1 MKKEKNPKYVMR
13 KLSIGFV
20 SCIIGFSVIISN
32 LAIAQSGYI
41 FPVSVADTDLPVS
54 TLAEPIYNGKTIH
67 ITNENSSNNYKDLKA
82 AIQNASDGDTIEFDM
97 ATVENFGA
105 GLTIDKKIK
114 IIGNGYEVAIRAQ
127 ADAKITINKDVII
140 ENINLS
146 SRKESQ
152 KTFPIVMNS
161 AYFKMNDVSL
171 TNGGVG
177 DTFSLIANPKAQN
190 SEVASISITGTKV
203 TKFDSIEVGESG
215 KLFSSN
221 LQLALD
227 KNVAS
232 KNGLTI
238 KNYTQD
244 ASNPA
249 VPIIIDNSNVSSFK
263 SENAKNDSV
272 LVFRNSK
279 INNIYLSNIKN
290 VELTD
295 GARITLDSDEY
306 LEHSISNTTFNL
318 ASGTTL
324 NLSNLSN
331 DITIKALADN
341 SEGTIEVAP
350 NSKMTFVEKFAPN
363 TKILLTNPNNSSTF
377 TLVLPSQLEGNKKPN
392 IVIFEGNTEIS
403 SNGSKYI
410 ARVGKS
416 IDSSEDSDSDS
427 DNIAVPENTE
437 DGSDNVAVPE
447 SPEGDSDNVASPEKP
462 EGGSDNIASPEKPN
476 KGSEGV
482 NKVENTVNS
491 SSGNSG
497 SQISSNNKD
506 DKIKRVF
513 KMSKIA
519 GKDRVETA
527 IKIAK
532 HLYPNGAN
540 TVILVNKNSYAD
552 SLSALT
558 LSNVKNAPILYTDLN
573 NIDDR
578 VIIALKE
585 LGTKN
590 IILLG
595 GTSSISDV
603 QYKNLLSKNFSVNRI
618 AGKDRFDTSIK
629 VLEEIEKLKKVN
641 TGNIVIANGESY
653 PDALSISTYSSTN
666 KVPVLLVSR
675 DYISKDIIEAI
686 KKYNKNKIFIAGG
699 YDSVSP
705 KLENELRSLVS
716 QNIVRLAGADRYETS
731 QIISKFAKA
740 NAKNAVIASG
750 EKFEDALLAGTL
762 VSDSNTTLLLGKKD
776 SLINSLDKYLRE
788 SNIENITL
796 IGGENTL
803 SSIYTEKLSKN
814 NR

>member
-1 MKKEKNPKYVMR
+1 MKKEKNPKYGMR

-32 LAIAQSGYI
+32 LAISQSGYI
-41 FPVSVADTDLPVS
+41 FPVSVADTSLPVNAL
-54 TLAEPIYNGKTIH
+54 TEPVYNGKTIH
-67 ITNENSSNNYKDLKA
+67 ITNENGSNNYNDLKTA
-82 AIQNASDGDTIEFDM
+82 LQNASDGDTIEFNM
-97 ATVENFGA
+97 PTVEDFGA
-105 GLTIDKKIK
+105 GLTIDKKVK

-127 ADAKITINKDVII
+127 ADAKININKDVII

-152 KTFPIVMNS
+152 KTFPIVVNS
-161 AYFKMNDVSL
+161 TYFKMNDVSL

-177 DTFSLIANPKAQN
+177 DTFSLIANPKTQD
-190 SEVASISITGTKV
+190 SEVANISISGTKS
-203 TKFDSIEVGESG
+203 TSFDSIEVGKSG
-215 KLFSSN
+215 KLFSSD
-221 LQLALD
+221 LQFVLD

-238 KNYTQD
+238 KNYTQE

-249 VPIIIDNSNVSSFK
+249 VPIIIDNSKISSFK
-263 SENAKNDSV
+263 SENANNDSV

-295 GARITLDSDEY
+295 GARVTLDSDEY
-306 LEHSISNTTFNL
+306 LEHSISNTTFSL

-324 NLSNLSN
+324 NLSNISN

-341 SEGTIEVAP
+341 SEGTIEVAS
-350 NSKMTFVEKFAPN
+350 NSKMTVVEKFAPN

-403 SNGSKYI
+403 ANGSKYT

-416 IDSSEDSDSDS
+416 IDSSEDNESGS
-427 DNIAVPENTE
+427 EN
-437 DGSDNVAVPE
+437 VV
-447 SPEGDSDNVASPEKP
+447 VPEKP
-462 EGGSDNIASPEKPN
+462 EGDLEKPN
-476 KGSEGV
+476 KNPEGS
-482 NKVENTVNS
+482 NKVENAVNS
-491 SSGNSG
+491 SSNNSS

-506 DKIKRVF
+506 DKIKKVF
-513 KMSKIA
+513 KISKIA

-532 HLYPNGAN
+532 HLYPNGTD

-558 LSNVKNAPILYTDLN
+558 LSNVKKAPILYTDLN

-585 LGTKN
+585 LGAKN

-603 QYKNLLSKNFSVNRI
+603 QYKNLLSKNFSVNRV

-629 VLEEIEKLKKVN
+629 VLEKIEKLKKVN
-641 TGNIVIANGESY
+641 IGEIVIANGESY

-666 KVPVLLVSR
+666 NIPVLLVSR
-675 DYISKDIIEAI
+675 DHISDDTITAI
-686 KKYNKNKIFIAGG
+686 KKYNKNKIFIVGG

-705 KLENELRSLVS
+705 KLENKLRSLLS

-762 VSDSNTTLLLGKKD
+762 VSDSNTTLLLGKKEY
-776 SLINSLDKYLRE
+776 LINSLDKYLRE
-788 SNIENITL
+788 SNIENIVL

-803 SSIYTEKLSKN
+803 SSIYTEKLSEN
-814 NR
+814 NK

>member
-1 MKKEKNPKYVMR
+1 MKKEKNPKYGMR

-41 FPVSVADTDLPVS
+41 FPVSVADTSLPVNS
-54 TLAEPIYNGKTIH
+54 LAEPVYNGKTIH
-67 ITNENSSNNYKDLKA
+67 ITNENGSNNYNDLKTA
-82 AIQNASDGDTIEFDM
+82 LQNASDGDTIEFNM
-97 ATVENFGA
+97 PTVEDFGA
-105 GLTIDKKIK
+105 GLTIDKKVK

-152 KTFPIVMNS
+152 KTFPIVVNS
-161 AYFKMNDVSL
+161 TYFKMNDVSL

-177 DTFSLIANPKAQN
+177 DTFSLIANPKTQD
-190 SEVASISITGTKV
+190 SEVANISISGTKS
-203 TKFDSIEVGESG
+203 TSFDSIEVGESG
-215 KLFSSN
+215 NLFSSD
-221 LQLALD
+221 LQFVLD

-249 VPIIIDNSNVSSFK
+249 VPIIIDNSKISSFK
-263 SENAKNDSV
+263 SENANNDSV

-295 GARITLDSDEY
+295 GARVTLDSDEY
-306 LEHSISNTTFNL
+306 LEHSISNTTFSL

-324 NLSNLSN
+324 NLSNISN

-341 SEGTIEVAP
+341 SEGTIEVAS
-350 NSKMTFVEKFAPN
+350 NSKMTVVEKFAPN

-377 TLVLPSQLEGNKKPN
+377 TLVLPSQLEDNKKPN

-403 SNGSKYI
+403 ANGSKYT

-416 IDSSEDSDSDS
+416 IDSSEDSDSGS
-427 DNIAVPENTE
+427 EN
-437 DGSDNVAVPE
+437 VV
-447 SPEGDSDNVASPEKP
+447 VPEKP
-462 EGGSDNIASPEKPN
+462 EGGSENIVVPEKPEG
-476 KGSEGV
+476 GSNGS
-482 NKVENTVNS
+482 NKVENAVNS
-491 SSGNSG
+491 SSNNSS

-506 DKIKRVF
+506 DKIKKVF
-513 KMSKIA
+513 KISKIA

-532 HLYPNGAN
+532 HLYPNGTD

-558 LSNVKNAPILYTDLN
+558 LSNVKKAPILYTDLN

-585 LGTKN
+585 LGAKN

-603 QYKNLLSKNFSVNRI
+603 QYKNLLSKNFSVNRV